1 MSLYSP
7 RASGI
12 GNSAAYQV
20 SGIPYATASIT
31 VTALGHANGPMPVEF
46 SHVTKFVTIV
56 NTNTGANVPLRFGFS
71 SLGVTGSALD
81 AGGVDQ
87 AVPGGSDHY
96 FLLDNG
102 ESYTGEFRISKLFL
116 LSDTDGV
123 QTQASIVAGLT
134 SVPATDL
141 PHNWSGSAGVG

>member
-46 SHVTKFVTIV
+46 SHITKFVTIV

-71 SLGVTGSALD
+71 SLGVTGSASG
-81 AGGVDQ
+81 AP
-87 AVPGGSDHY
+87 AGGSDHY
-96 FLLDNG
+96 FVLDNG
-102 ESYTGEFRISKLFL
+102 ESYTGEFRVSKLFL

-141 PHNWSGSAGVG
+141 PYNWSGSAGVG